1 MTVTTRDSEI
11 SIVAHACTMFLLSP
25 GVLLVGAIG
34 LLEAGVLLGEDLHL
48 HDHLVVELNHCL
60 VQPGHSDDDN
70 DNDSDNDN
78 DNDNLDSLTVIIFQ

>member
-25 GVLLVGAIG
+25 GVLLVGAVG
-34 LLEAGVLLGEDLHL
+34 LLEAGILLGEDLHL

-70 DNDSDNDN
+70 DN
-78 DNDNLDSLTVIIFQ
+78 LDTVIMILIMIVIILIWTQ

>member
-1 MTVTTRDSEI
+1 
-11 SIVAHACTMFLLSP
+11 MFLLSP
-25 GVLLVGAIG
+25 GVLLDGAVG

-70 DNDSDNDN
+70 DNCNQD
-78 DNDNLDSLTVIIFQ
+78 TVIMIVIR